1 MGKVNKAIDPIQ
13 NFEHAVS
20 RLFLVIIYN
29 AFTRPHLDY
38 GDLFDERIESVQY
51 QLSNKK
57 IDPNIRDSTSYPI
70 YIKNEFLKL

>member
-38 GDLFDERIESVQY
+38 GDLFDQRTESVQY

-57 IDPNIRDSTSYPI
+57 
-70 YIKNEFLKL
+70 

>member
-13 NFEHAVS
+13 NFEHAVF

-38 GDLFDERIESVQY
+38 GDLFD
-51 QLSNKK
+51 
-57 IDPNIRDSTSYPI
+57 
-70 YIKNEFLKL
+70 